1 MTRLVIFVAFVCAI
15 VALMFQTKNKTVA
28 FSNERFNLTKVENEI
43 KAREDMLALMHAPVV
58 AVVEEVV
65 EEKMPEIV
73 LDTPALKN
81 GAEVYAKC
89 ILCHGKYGEGKLS
102 QKAPRIGGQDKEY
115 LEEQILDMQ
124 SGARVNQVMMPYVK
138 ALTAQDIS
146 DVSEY
151 LSKYPWK
158 K

>member
-1 MTRLVIFVAFVCAI
+1 
-15 VALMFQTKNKTVA
+15 MFQTKNKTVA
-28 FSNERFNLTKVENEI
+28 FSNERFNLSKVENEKKMREELLAQMHTP
-43 KAREDMLALMHAPVV
+43 KASVV
-58 AVVEEVV
+58 EEEVV

-102 QKAPRIGGQDKEY
+102 QKAPKIGGQIKEY

-124 SGARVNQVMMPYVK
+124 AGSRVNQVMMPYIK

-146 DVSEY
+146 DVAEY